1 VARAHDGKTLWLA
14 IIFLAV
20 AGCADKS
27 APKDDGSTGDGDA
40 TAASAKP
47 PNRDGERRTIVMIP
61 KATQASFWN
70 AVRRGAEKA
79 AEEANVELIWK
90 GPAVDNDRAAQK
102 QVAQQFINE
111 GVDGIL
117 LAPTD
122 SKALV
127 PEAQAA
133 MAADIPLLIFDSAL
147 EGEQG
152 KDFIGFIATD
162 NLAAGKLGGKH
173 LMELVGE
180 GGKTILFRHME
191 GQESTS
197 NRERG
202 ALDEMK
208 AANAE
213 VLVEN
218 RYSGSNMGEAQRTAL
233 NLIDTIREADGIFA
247 SNQTASEGMLV
258 ALQNN
263 GLAGKIKFVGFDY
276 SPILVEALEQGE
288 MDALVVQDPV
298 QMGYK
303 SVLTMVDHL
312 NGKEIKPVVST
323 ACHLV
328 TRENMNDPEVKPL
341 LE

>member
-1 VARAHDGKTLWLA
+1 VFHGLLFAALSGL
-14 IIFLAV
+14 V
-20 AGCADKS
+20 VGCAKE
-27 APKDDGSTGDGDA
+27 STSSD
-40 TAASAKP
+40 ASAGPDGAAAK
-47 PNRDGERRTIVMIP
+47 RSAKTSSGDGERRTIVMIP

-79 AEEANVELIWK
+79 AAEANVELIWK

-102 QVAQQFINE
+102 QVAQQFINQ

-133 MAADIPLLIFDSAL
+133 MAAGVPLLIFDSAL

-162 NLAAGKLGGKH
+162 NTAAGKLGGKH

-197 NRERG
+197 NREQG
-202 ALDEMK
+202 ALDEMR

-233 NLIDTIREADGIFA
+233 NLVDTIRKADGIFA

-263 GLAGKIKFVGFDY
+263 GLAGKLKFVGFDY
-276 SPILVEALEQGE
+276 SPILVEALEKGE
-288 MDALVVQDPV
+288 IDSLVVQDPV

-303 SVLTMVDHL
+303 SVKTMVDHL
-312 NGKEIKPVVST
+312 NGKAIEPVVST

-328 TRENMNDPEVKPL
+328 TRENMNDPEIKSL

>member
-1 VARAHDGKTLWLA
+1 MAA
-14 IIFLAV
+14 IRQLSI
-20 AGCADKS
+20 AGALIMALIGLTIGCSDKS
-27 APKDDGSTGDGDA
+27 
-40 TAASAKP
+40 TASGKAGASA
-47 PNRDGERRTIVMIP
+47 DGGTSASDKNNDRLSIVMIP

-70 AVRRGAEKA
+70 AVRRGAERA
-79 AEEANVELIWK
+79 AEEAGVDLTWK

-122 SKALV
+122 SKALI

-133 MAADIPLLIFDSAL
+133 MAAGIPLLIFDSAL
-147 EGEQG
+147 EGDQG

-173 LMELVGE
+173 VMELVGK

-202 ALDEMK
+202 ALEEMK
-208 AANAE
+208 AASAE

-233 NLIDTIREADGIFA
+233 NLIDTIRQADGIFA
-247 SNQTASEGMLV
+247 SNQTSSEGMLV

-276 SPILVEALEQGE
+276 SPILVEALEKGE
-288 MDALVVQDPV
+288 IDALVVQDPV

-303 SVLTMVDHL
+303 SVMAMVDHL
-312 NGKEIKPVVST
+312 KGKPIEPVVAT
-323 ACHLV
+323 ACHLI
-328 TRENMNDPEVKPL
+328 TRDNMNDPEIKPL

>member
-1 VARAHDGKTLWLA
+1 VAVILQSLIVSRVLIAVLLWLA
-14 IIFLAV
+14 V
-20 AGCADKS
+20 GCSDKS
-27 APKDDGSTGDGDA
+27 TTSNSSKAGSSTEDA
-40 TAASAKP
+40 AAASDKD
-47 PNRDGERRTIVMIP
+47 NRFSLVMIP

-70 AVRRGAEKA
+70 AVRRGAERA
-79 AEEANVELIWK
+79 AQEADVDLTWK
-90 GPAVDNDRAAQK
+90 GPNFDNDRAAQK

-122 SKALV
+122 SKALL

-133 MAADIPLLIFDSAL
+133 MAAKIPLLIFDSAL

-162 NLAAGKLGGKH
+162 NLAAGRLGGKH
-173 LMELVGE
+173 LMELVGK
-180 GGKTILFRHME
+180 GGKTVLFRHME

-202 ALDEMK
+202 ALEEMK
-208 AANAE
+208 AADAE

-233 NLIDTIREADGIFA
+233 NLIDTIRQADGIFA
-247 SNQTASEGMLV
+247 SNQTSSEGMLV

-276 SPILVEALEQGE
+276 SPILAEALEKGE
-288 MDALVVQDPV
+288 IDALVLQDPV

-303 SVLTMVDHL
+303 SVIAMVDHL
-312 NGKEIKPVVST
+312 KGKPIEPVVAT
-323 ACHLV
+323 ACRLV
-328 TRENMNDPEVKPL
+328 TRQNMNDPEIKPL